1 VLGSE
6 RGDGREEGE
15 VVSSCRK
22 LVRKDDMMYVDF
34 FKKSKMH
41 DKEKKERSSNG
52 VSLEQGAIGRRTREM
67 MHKAEATDPPQKE
80 LEANIHTHVLSI
92 QEY

>member
-1 VLGSE
+1 
-6 RGDGREEGE
+6 
-15 VVSSCRK
+15 
-22 LVRKDDMMYVDF
+22 
-34 FKKSKMH
+34 MH
-41 DKEKKERSSNG
+41 DKEKKEESSNG

-80 LEANIHTHVLSI
+80 VQANIHTHVLSI